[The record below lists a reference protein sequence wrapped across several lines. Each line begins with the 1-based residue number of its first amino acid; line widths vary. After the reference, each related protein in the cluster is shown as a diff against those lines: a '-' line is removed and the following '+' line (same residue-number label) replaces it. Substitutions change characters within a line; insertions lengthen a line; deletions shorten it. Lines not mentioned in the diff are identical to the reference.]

1 MNRTILGTAAR
12 AVALPSLCLLLA
24 GCGAGTKTAPAS
36 NSASP
41 TAKSDNTPAKP
52 AEKPATPTAIE
63 GMYAVTGTNPSGAPY
78 KGDLEVI
85 KHDKV
90 YQFRWTA
97 GKSYDGVGVLR
108 DGVVAVSF
116 CDGPDG
122 KGCGVVCFNVAA
134 DGSMDGTWGMWG
146 TDESGTEKATR
157 TGGSGPV
164 EGDYTLA
171 GKNPDG
177 TDYKATLV
185 VTKAGAGYNLVW
197 SNGNTGFGIRR
208 GDALTVGFG
217 GSKCSFVAYEVKPDG
232 TLEGVWGG
240 AGATQ
245 TGTETAKKK

>member
-1 MNRTILGTAAR
+1 MNTSSFGTAVR
-12 AVALPSLCLLLA
+12 AAVLPSLCLLLA
-24 GCGAGTKTAPAS
+24 GCGAGTTTAPSS
-36 NSASP
+36 NSP
-41 TAKSDNTPAKP
+41 TPTTKSDNSATKP
-52 AEKPATPTAIE
+52 AEKPSTPTEIE
-63 GMYAVTGTNPSGAPY
+63 GSYAVTGTNPSGAAY

-97 GKSYDGVGVLR
+97 GKPYDGVGVLR

-116 CDGPDG
+116 CDGADG
-122 KGCGVVCFNVAA
+122 MGCGVVSFVVAA

-146 TDESGTEKATR
+146 TNESGTEKATR

-164 EGDYTLA
+164 EGEYTLA

-177 TDYKATLV
+177 SDYKGTLV

-197 SNGNTGFGIRR
+197 NNGNTGFGIRR
-208 GDALTVGFG
+208 GEVLTVGFG

-245 TGTETAKKK
+245 TGTETARKK